1 MTRNNS
7 FDILRLLAAGSV
19 IWFHHALMFGN
30 PLPVYSKGF
39 EVGSIG
45 VQVFFSI
52 SGFLVALSFS
62 RSNGFIPFIEKRIRR
77 IFPGLFVCA
86 FAMVYLMAPIFKEN
100 ILEYITSFE
109 AFKSFVKVSMLY
121 GQRVDGLW
129 TGYGLSNNSN
139 GPLWTLPYEFMLYLI
154 VGSLLSIHSS
164 WKTPAIALIVC
175 IVSLVAFQKDM
186 EKIGIYY
193 SNISGL
199 AYFGINFFLGSL
211 MFMTKDL
218 WTSVKCRISFVTI
231 SALLLFILKDTG
243 DIKIIGAACITILTI
258 VVGVSFGDVIING
271 RFDISYGLYIWGWP
285 VQIIVMKN
293 ISEDYHI
300 SLAVTLLITALI
312 ATASWFL
319 VEKRFLKRK

>member
-7 FDILRLLAAGSV
+7 FDLLRLLAAASV

-30 PLPVYSKGF
+30 PLPIYSKGF
-39 EVGSIG
+39 EVGAIG
-45 VQVFFSI
+45 VQIFFSI

-62 RSNGFIPFIEKRIRR
+62 RSNGFINFIEKRMRR
-77 IFPGLFVCA
+77 IFPALIVCA

-100 ILEYITSFE
+100 IIEYITSFDT
-109 AFKSFVKVSMLY
+109 FKSFLKVSMLY

-129 TGYGLSNNSN
+129 TVYSLSNNAN

-154 VGSLLSIHSS
+154 IGTLLSLHSS
-164 WKTPAIALIVC
+164 WKTPAVALIIC
-175 IVSLVAFQKDM
+175 IVSLVAFQKEM

-199 AYFGINFFLGSL
+199 AYFGINFFLGTL
-211 MFMTKDL
+211 MFLTRDS
-218 WTSVKCRISFVTI
+218 WGSVNCRISIVFI
-231 SALLLFILKDTG
+231 SVLLLFILKDTG
-243 DIKIIGAACITILTI
+243 DIKIVGAACVTMITII
-258 VVGVSFGDVIING
+258 VGVSCGDVIING

-285 VQIIVMKN
+285 VQILVMKN
-293 ISEDYHI
+293 ISDDYHI